1 MLDFL
6 FKDKN
11 GEIQTLNDL
20 IILNTTKLQLAMA
33 AKEKAIGMIA
43 NAIAK

>member
-20 IILNTTKLQLAMA
+20 IILNTTKLQLAWNDSECNR
-33 AKEKAIGMIA
+33 KVGDSV
-43 NAIAK
+43 NWQ